1 MDDQNAAA
9 EAEEATLPAGTKLS
23 NKYEIVRLLGQGG
36 MGAVYEGV
44 HTEMGKRVAIKTLA
58 PSVAEIPGARQ
69 RFVREAQLT
78 SRVRHPHIV
87 DVSDVGT
94 DGRTA
99 YIVMELL
106 RGEDLSQRLAR
117 VGVLSPR
124 ELADV
129 LLPVCSALVAAH
141 EATIVHRDLKP
152 QNIFLATGPHGVE
165 PKVLD
170 FGISKS
176 ADALSVGGGLTRTG
190 SVMGTPF
197 YLAPEQIQDARAAD
211 AASDQ
216 YALGVILY
224 ECLAGARPFGGE
236 SLFQVFNAIVNER
249 PPALAT
255 RRADL
260 PPVLCQIVERAMAAK
275 AAARFPSVRALG
287 AALLPFAS
295 PKAQIVWSEA
305 FGAEAV
311 DPAALAAP
319 IAAPSSPTP
328 TPPPFGLTPTP
339 PPVVATPAPAGRTS
353 AGGFAATTPYGVRA
367 TPAPEPPRGSAAGLT
382 AELGPM
388 VVPSPSRKPLVIG
401 LVVVAAIGAVVALAL
416 RPGPT
421 PAPVVA
427 PAPVVE
433 SKPAPAPAAPPPP
446 AAAAPAPEPVAPA
459 PEPKPVEAAAPPPPT
474 AEPKPEPKQVK
485 EVSATRRRSS
495 SSSSRKREP
504 APAAAPE
511 APRRSFNPNGAPI
524 ID

>member
-1 MDDQNAAA
+1 MDDQSAAA

-23 NKYEIVRLLGQGG
+23 GKYEIVRLLGQGG
-36 MGAVYEGV
+36 MGAVYEGI

-117 VGVLSPR
+117 VGALSPR
-124 ELADV
+124 DLCDV

-152 QNIFLATGPHGVE
+152 QNIFLAQGPHGIE

-176 ADALSVGGGLTRTG
+176 ADGLSTGGGLTRTG

-197 YLAPEQIQDARAAD
+197 YLAPEQIQDARTAGS
-211 AASDQ
+211 ASDQ

-224 ECLAGARPFGGE
+224 ECLAGVRPFAGE

-249 PPALAT
+249 PAPLQT
-255 RRADL
+255 RRSDL
-260 PPVLCQIVERAMAAK
+260 PPALYPIVERAMAGK

-295 PKAQIVWSEA
+295 PKAQIVWGEA
-305 FGAEAV
+305 FGAEAF
-311 DPAALAAP
+311 AAAAM
-319 IAAPSSPTP
+319 AAHVTAPSVPAQTP
-328 TPPPFGLTPTP
+328 APYGLTPTP
-339 PPVVATPAPAGRTS
+339 PPVARPATPVSSP
-353 AGGFAATTPYGVRA
+353 GFAATTPYGVRA
-367 TPAPEPPRGSAAGLT
+367 TPAPEPPRVSAGLM
-382 AELGPM
+382 ADLGP
-388 VVPSPSRKPLVIG
+388 VVPPTSSKKPLVIG
-401 LVVVAAIGAVVALAL
+401 LIVLAAAGAGIAFAL
-416 RPGPT
+416 RP
-421 PAPVVA
+421 APPPA

-433 SKPAPAPAAPPPP
+433 AKPTAPTPPPPAPAPAAVAPPP
-446 AAAAPAPEPVAPA
+446 AAPEPVAPPPA
-459 PEPKPVEAAAPPPPT
+459 PEPAAPK
-474 AEPKPEPKQVK
+474 AEKAEKK
-485 EVSATRRRSS
+485 EVSATRRKSPSS
-495 SSSSRKREP
+495 SSSKRREP
-504 APAAAPE
+504 APAAPE
-511 APRRSFNPNGAPI
+511 APRRAFNPNGAPI